1 MLNARRV
8 VAIGMCGVASSLF
21 VGCASTEYYGESYP
35 ITTHVDVYWDD
46 ADVHR
51 AYSVIGRAV
60 TMEGFGDSDDM
71 IKSIREE
78 AMQRG
83 AHGVIITE
91 LDSIEQGSSESGSD
105 KDDFRFTT
113 IDREE
118 RIESKFIRYH

>member
-1 MLNARRV
+1 MMNVRSAF
-8 VAIGMCGVASSLF
+8 AIGLCGFGSLHLM
-21 VGCASTEYYGESYP
+21 GCASTEYYGESYP
-35 ITTHVDVYWDD
+35 VTSHVDVYWDD
-46 ADVHR
+46 SDVHR

-105 KDDFRFTT
+105 KDDYRFTT